1 MCFSVWGRWCR
12 YFFPRW
18 YPNCV
23 KFDPAVLSFFKKSW
37 VAELRIG
44 WVVDY
49 AKGLKIFVFFRWRYK
64 KYTKMRKP
72 EELSLTRRRTLEREE
87 PPRRGMSYVWPAL
100 SRHFRRNSWH
110 QLPFL
115 MLDFFKR
122 LLDLRLREFLHVEST
137 QALTLPS
144 EPPRLIRGGKMWM
157 QQREL
162 LVQIQVKLQFYIF
175 YCKCYSSH
183 FLYSVLILYVK

>member
-1 MCFSVWGRWCR
+1 MCFSVQGRWCR

-49 AKGLKIFVFFRWRYK
+49 AKGVKIFVLFRWRYK
-64 KYTKMRKP
+64 KHAKIRKP
-72 EELSLTRRRTLEREE
+72 EELSLTRRRTLERKD
-87 PPRRGMSYVWPAL
+87 PIRRGTSYVWPAL
-100 SRHFRRNSWH
+100 SRHFRRDSWL

-115 MLDFFKR
+115 MLDFFKALGSPITR
-122 LLDLRLREFLHVEST
+122 ISACRATEST

-144 EPPRLIRGGKMWM
+144 EPPPDSLGVGRCVCS
-157 QQREL
+157 REN
-162 LVQIQVKLQFYIF
+162 
-175 YCKCYSSH
+175 C
-183 FLYSVLILYVK
+183 

>member
-23 KFDPAVLSFFKKSW
+23 KFDPAVLSFFKESW

-49 AKGLKIFVFFRWRYK
+49 AKEVKIFVLFHWRYK
-64 KYTKMRKP
+64 KHTKTRKP
-72 EELSLTRRRTLEREE
+72 EELWLQEENTGKEGALRRA
-87 PPRRGMSYVWPAL
+87 MSYVWPAL
-100 SRHFRRNSWH
+100 SRHLRRNSWL

-115 MLDFFKR
+115 MLDLFKALGSPITWISACR
-122 LLDLRLREFLHVEST
+122 ATEST

-144 EPPRLIRGGKMWM
+144 EPPPDSLGLGGCGCS
-157 QQREL
+157 RDL
-162 LVQIQVKLQFYIF
+162 LVQIQVTMQFYIF
-175 YCKCYSSH
+175 YCKC
-183 FLYSVLILYVK
+183 

>member
-49 AKGLKIFVFFRWRYK
+49 AKEVKIFVLFHWRYK
-64 KYTKMRKP
+64 KHTKMRNP
-72 EELSLTRRRTLEREE
+72 EELSLTRRRTLERKE
-87 PPRRGMSYVWPAL
+87 PLRRGTSYVWPAL
-100 SRHFRRNSWH
+100 SRHFRRNSWL

-115 MLDFFKR
+115 MLLRIFLR
-122 LLDLRLREFLHVEST
+122 LLDLQLCEFLHVE
-137 QALTLPS
+137 P
-144 EPPRLIRGGKMWM
+144 
-157 QQREL
+157 QRAHGHWPFP
-162 LVQIQVKLQFYIF
+162 QSHLQTHQGWEDVDAAERTASANTGQNAIL
-175 YCKCYSSH
+175 H
-183 FLYSVLILYVK
+183 FLL

>member
-1 MCFSVWGRWCR
+1 MCFSVRGRWCR

-18 YPNCV
+18 YPNCI
-23 KFDPAVLSFFKKSW
+23 KFDPAVLSFFKKPW

-49 AKGLKIFVFFRWRYK
+49 AKGVKIFVLFCWRHQK
-64 KYTKMRKP
+64 HTKIRKP
-72 EELSLTRRRTLEREE
+72 EELSLTRRRTLERKD
-87 PPRRGMSYVWPAL
+87 PLRRGTSYVWPAL
-100 SRHFRRNSWH
+100 SRHFRRNSWL

-115 MLDFFKR
+115 MLDFFKALGSPVTWISACR
-122 LLDLRLREFLHVEST
+122 ATESI

-144 EPPRLIRGGKMWM
+144 EPPPDSLGVETCM

-162 LVQIQVKLQFYIF
+162 LVQIQVKMQFYIF
-175 YCKCYSSH
+175 YCKC
-183 FLYSVLILYVK
+183 

>member
-37 VAELRIG
+37 VVELRIG
-44 WVVDY
+44 WVMDY
-49 AKGLKIFVFFRWRYK
+49 AKGVKIFVLFHWRSK
-64 KYTKMRKP
+64 KHKKIRKP
-72 EELSLTRRRTLEREE
+72 EELSLQENTGKEGAL
-87 PPRRGMSYVWPAL
+87 RRGTSYVWPAL
-100 SRHFRRNSWH
+100 SRHPRRNSWL

-115 MLDFFKR
+115 MLDLFKAPGSPMTWISACR
-122 LLDLRLREFLHVEST
+122 ATEST

-144 EPPRLIRGGKMWM
+144 EPPPDSLGLGRCGCS
-157 QQREL
+157 REN
-162 LVQIQVKLQFYIF
+162 
-175 YCKCYSSH
+175 C
-183 FLYSVLILYVK
+183 